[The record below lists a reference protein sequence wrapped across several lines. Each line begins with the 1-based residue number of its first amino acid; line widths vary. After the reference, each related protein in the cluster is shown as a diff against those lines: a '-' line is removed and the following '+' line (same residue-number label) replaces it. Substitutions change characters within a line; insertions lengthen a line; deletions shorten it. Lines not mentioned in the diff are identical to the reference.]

1 VATLV
6 EVRTQVDLRVH
17 KVVLKV
23 HKVVHKAVL
32 RVVHKADLSV
42 VLKAWADKARAQ
54 VELRAVKARVRE
66 WVLQAEVDLQACKVV
81 IKAVAEALAQ
91 VTPDVVAAK
100 VATRVA
106 PPVVARVV
114 CDPFI

>member
-1 VATLV
+1 MATLV
-6 EVRTQVDLRVH
+6 EARTQVDLRVH
-17 KVVLKV
+17 KVVLKA

-54 VELRAVKARVRE
+54 VELRAVKARVQE
-66 WVLQAEVDLQACKVV
+66 WVLKVDLQACKVV
-81 IKAVAEALAQ
+81 IKAVAEALAL
-91 VTPDVVAAK
+91 VTPDVVEVK
-100 VATRVA
+100 IATRVA
-106 PPVVARVV
+106 PHVVARVV

>member
-6 EVRTQVDLRVH
+6 EARTQVDLRVH

-23 HKVVHKAVL
+23 LKVVHKAVL

-54 VELRAVKARVRE
+54 VELRAVKARVQE
-66 WVLQAEVDLQACKVV
+66 WVLKVDLQACKVV
-81 IKAVAEALAQ
+81 IKAVAEALAL
-91 VTPDVVAAK
+91 VTPDVVEVK
-100 VATRVA
+100 IATRVA
-106 PPVVARVV
+106 PHVVARVV

>member
-1 VATLV
+1 MATLV
-6 EVRTQVDLRVH
+6 EVRTQVDLKVH

-23 HKVVHKAVL
+23 HKVLHKAVL

-54 VELRAVKARVRE
+54 VELRAVKARVQE
-66 WVLQAEVDLQACKVV
+66 WVLKVDLQACKVV
-81 IKAVAEALAQ
+81 IKAVAEALAL
-91 VTPDVVAAK
+91 VTLDVVEVK
-100 VATRVA
+100 IATRVV
-106 PPVVARVV
+106 PLVVARVV

>member
-6 EVRTQVDLRVH
+6 EARTQVDL
-17 KVVLKV
+17 KV
-23 HKVVHKAVL
+23 HKVALKVAHKAVL
-32 RVVHKADLSV
+32 RVVHKAVLSA

-54 VELRAVKARVRE
+54 VELRAVKARVQE

-91 VTPDVVAAK
+91 VTPDVVEAK

-106 PPVVARVV
+106 PLVVAKVV